1 MTSSH
6 HVNAYAGPQS
16 WKFPHP
22 NQPFLCAS
30 QSKLPLLLTSWEDH
44 GHRANSCP
52 SHLGSICSF
61 NLLPLFVPSNQ
72 LSPFSEALKP
82 KSKTSISQQ
91 IKSKFLA
98 TAHPRDV
105 VGCQLH
111 EPQLKPLKT
120 LTKCTDFYGW
130 KSRDCK
136 GCRADQF
143 WLDALWFSAIYPPL
157 PICSVLRMTAW
168 WLWVPALH
176 LQKTVARGR
185 HGD

>member
-1 MTSSH
+1 MDMGKPWKSLVYRAGSIVGWQPHLPCSEISSM
-6 HVNAYAGPQS
+6 Y
-16 WKFPHP
+16 
-22 NQPFLCAS
+22 LCWCWAVFHT
-30 QSKLPLLLTSWEDH
+30 LLLTNEFFKDTKASLF
-44 GHRANSCP
+44 
-52 SHLGSICSF
+52 LGDAG
-61 NLLPLFVPSNQ
+61 LLLWRTLMNF
-72 LSPFSEALKP
+72 LKTTLQ
-82 KSKTSISQQ
+82 SKTSISQQ
-91 IKSKFLA
+91 IKSQFLA

-143 WLDALWFSAIYPPL
+143 WLDALWFSGIYPPL

-176 LQKTVARGR
+176 LQKRVARGR